1 MYEGAGGSGASG
13 FRSRSNVTSG
23 GSSEG
28 KLIIANL
35 DWGVSDSDISV
46 RNIGE
51 IASVIVLIFSHVI
64 NCVLK
69 FIVSGFVFAGIVQ
82 RVWSVEKG
90 CDTL

>member
-1 MYEGAGGSGASG
+1 MFSQQTRNLPDSWQHDMYEGAGGSGAGG

-46 RNIGE
+46 RNIGKLHL
-51 IASVIVLIFSHVI
+51 SS
-64 NCVLK
+64 
-69 FIVSGFVFAGIVQ
+69 S
-82 RVWSVEKG
+82 
-90 CDTL
+90 